1 MSSRAVSLDAVTV
14 GASAAV
20 ASAGVLAVSA
30 GSAAAWVVIAV
41 SAAAAATIYRMRR
54 STAPPSAPE
63 VESIAVS
70 DWGVTR
76 LTDETVT
83 DSVAWTDLEE
93 VMIVTTADGP
103 NHENLYLVL
112 RGTSGASIIAP
123 HPLVVESGILTELE
137 ERLQGYDTDTFFEA
151 MMNTGDEV
159 FVVWRAARAAIHTP
173 VVLDWKVRVHA
184 DRKPL

>member
-1 MSSRAVSLDAVTV
+1 MSSRTVSLDALTV
-14 GASAAV
+14 GASAAA
-20 ASAGVLAVSA
+20 ASAAVLAVSA
-30 GSAAAWVVIAV
+30 GSAAAWVVIVV
-41 SAAAAATIYRMRR
+41 SAAAAVTIYRMRR
-54 STAPPSAPE
+54 APAPPSAPE
-63 VESIAVS
+63 IESLDVS
-70 DWGVTR
+70 DWGISR
-76 LTDETVT
+76 LTDDTVT
-83 DSVAWTDLEE
+83 ESVAWTDLEE

-112 RGTSGASIIAP
+112 RGTSGDCVIAP

-137 ERLQGYDTDTFFEA
+137 QRLQGYDTDTFFEA